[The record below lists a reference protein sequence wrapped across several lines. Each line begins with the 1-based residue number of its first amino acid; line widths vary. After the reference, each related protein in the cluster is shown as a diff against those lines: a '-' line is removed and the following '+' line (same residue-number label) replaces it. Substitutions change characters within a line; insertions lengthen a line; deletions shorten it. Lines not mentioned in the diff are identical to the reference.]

1 MGLIRTLLIFFI
13 VFYVIRLI
21 TRYILPALF
30 YNYMDDK
37 VKEFEKKQRKEKQ
50 RQQQQARQREGEVT
64 IDYSHSE
71 QNKNKPAKGD
81 YVDYVEVKD
90 K

>member
-1 MGLIRTLLIFFI
+1 MGFIRTLLIFFI
-13 VFYVIRLI
+13 VFYVIRLF

-37 VKEFEKKQRKEKQ
+37 VKEFEKKQRREKQ
-50 RQQQQARQREGEVT
+50 RYQEQARRREGEVT
-64 IDYSHSE
+64 IDYSREGQH
-71 QNKNKPAKGD
+71 KNKPAKGD

-90 K
+90 